1 MKKKISP
8 KMEHQTI
15 HPAKQ
20 RRQNM
25 KTNDIRTPHPRAAS
39 KYCQLLVVSVM
50 KLAKSPCEKALAT
63 VELVNSVLNILA
75 LGTHNLSIKR

>member
-1 MKKKISP
+1 
-8 KMEHQTI
+8 MEHQTI

-20 RRQNM
+20 RRQNINI
-25 KTNDIRTPHPRAAS
+25 NDMTTPHPRAAS

-50 KLAKSPCEKALAT
+50 KFAKSPCEKASAIL
-63 VELVNSVLNILA
+63 ELELLKIVLNILA